1 MKKKKLFKN
10 KVQMVIYI
18 TLFIIFIGLFI
29 YIGQIDFKKDEDSEA
44 KKFSSLYNLV
54 PDNNL
59 YVFCDA
65 SDVLDILKGRSGI
78 VLMAFPSNKWSNKY
92 ASLLNEVA
100 TSLGVDKICYYDFKS
115 DRDESNGTYE
125 TVVNTLSVYA
135 PVDDDGVQNIYAP
148 TVIVVK
154 HGDVI
159 GYFDETSIIKGSVTP
174 DLYYNA
180 YQEEITKD
188 IFKNTLAEYMKVE

>member
-159 GYFDETSIIKGSVTP
+159 GYFDETSIIKGSVNP
-174 DLYYNA
+174 DLYYN
-180 YQEEITKD
+180 D
-188 IFKNTLAEYMKVE
+188 